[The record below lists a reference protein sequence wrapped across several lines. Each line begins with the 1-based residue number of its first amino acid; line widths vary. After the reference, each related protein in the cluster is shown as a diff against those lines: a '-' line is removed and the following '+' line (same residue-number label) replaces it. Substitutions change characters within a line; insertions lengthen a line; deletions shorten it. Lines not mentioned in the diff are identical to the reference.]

1 MNSELRTR
9 YSHRALPSKERNA
22 ENVLMKHYHNAPRYT
37 RHKKNMNLSRKAVAM
52 TLPLLLYIV
61 STWTCRPF
69 LHQKNI
75 KPRIFL
81 QHGNTNI
88 RKQYAPLH
96 VESNRLEEISG
107 FNSIRSN
114 VTLSEIQSKA
124 TNCVPLVEWQ
134 EYSFP
139 TCNILH
145 EIHLMSAEYTNS
157 GMNRDVWMIKN
168 ANRENVAMKTLA
180 MQHSFS
186 RSMINKQRIDAI
198 VSERSTSSDYI
209 VDIYAYCKFLFDDI
223 TEDKFPIKPK
233 LLKPHPYYT

>member
-1 MNSELRTR
+1 
-9 YSHRALPSKERNA
+9 
-22 ENVLMKHYHNAPRYT
+22 
-37 RHKKNMNLSRKAVAM
+37 
-52 TLPLLLYIV
+52 
-61 STWTCRPF
+61 
-69 LHQKNI
+69 
-75 KPRIFL
+75 
-81 QHGNTNI
+81 
-88 RKQYAPLH
+88 
-96 VESNRLEEISG
+96 
-107 FNSIRSN
+107 
-114 VTLSEIQSKA
+114 
-124 TNCVPLVEWQ
+124 VPLVEWQ

-223 TEDKFPIKPK
+223 TEEKFPIKPQ
-233 LLKPHPYYT
+233 LLKPHPIPTTPKGGASSINEFSFQGSLENMYKSLSLDSRLSVAVDISRALFDLHSLADSEGRSAIVHADIAVRQFLNIDGQFKLNDFNTAGLIYKRVDQPDKICPHFISKARDKVRM